1 MLEQSPWQIKAPSEP
16 IVQLRVDQSFDYV
29 VVGGGFTGL
38 SIAYNLACL
47 KGSHGIAL
55 VEATE
60 VGSGASGRNS
70 GMIGPGIWGTYDRME
85 KKFGPELAHSMFA
98 HTESAVRAAIE
109 LIQSDGLDCDL
120 VVGKQI
126 KVAITATHQEKL
138 MREVDALQKAGFA
151 VRGLEKA
158 DLSKTIFSDRYRYGL
173 EFPESATINPM
184 ALAIALKQRLIAMG
198 VQIFE
203 RTPVTNIQR
212 GASQLELQTPK
223 ALLKTQQLVIAVNGF
238 MPAMGIL
245 KNRVFP
251 ISTHLLRTQPLT
263 ASQRQVMGISTQNAF
278 IDTRR
283 IFNFFRLTPDYRLV
297 FGGGKPVL
305 NRANPSGRFD
315 HTVDETAKAALCA
328 ELTEVFPNLASQQ
341 IETVWRGTMGFTID
355 NLPIL
360 GRAMDQRI
368 FLAGAWCGHGL
379 ALSLANGKMIAQMCL
394 DNSQSQSMPWHRH
407 SAPLM
412 PPGSFLA
419 PSIAAYIASLSLA
432 DRWDLLQTSGK
443 SKAAKPVPSVAE

>member
-1 MLEQSPWQIKAPSEP
+1 MSEQSPWQTKESVEP
-16 IVQLRVDQSFDYV
+16 VVQLCTDQSFDYV

-38 SIAYNLACL
+38 SIAYHLACL

-85 KKFGPELAHSMFA
+85 NKFGPELAQSMFA
-98 HTESAVRAAIE
+98 HTGSAVKTAIE
-109 LIQSDGLDCDL
+109 WIQSDALDCDL

-126 KVAITATHQEKL
+126 KVAITSAHQEKL
-138 MREVDALQKAGFA
+138 MREVSALQGAGFA
-151 VRGLEKA
+151 VKGLDKK
-158 DLSKTIFSDRYRYGL
+158 DLSKKIFSDRYRYGL
-173 EFPESATINPM
+173 EFPESATVNPM
-184 ALAIALKQRLIAMG
+184 ALAKALRHRLITMG
-198 VQIFE
+198 VQVFE
-203 RTPVTNIQR
+203 QTPVNTIQSR
-212 GASQLELQTPK
+212 AQQLVLKTPK
-223 ALLKTQQLVIAVNGF
+223 ALLKTRHLVIAANGF

-263 ASQRQVMGISTQNAF
+263 AAQRQVMGISIENAF

-297 FGGGKPVL
+297 FGGGKPAL
-305 NRANPSGRFD
+305 NMANKAGRFD
-315 HTVDETAKAALCA
+315 HTVNEAAKAALCA
-328 ELTEVFPNLASQQ
+328 ELTEVFPSLANQPLD
-341 IETVWRGTMGFTID
+341 TVWRGTMGFTID

-360 GRAMDQRI
+360 GRAMDPRI

-379 ALSLANGKMIAQMCL
+379 ALSLANGKMVAQMCL
-394 DNSQSQSMPWHRH
+394 DHSQNQSMPWHRH
-407 SAPLM
+407 SAPFM

-419 PSIAAYIASLSLA
+419 PSVAAYIASLSLA
-432 DRWDLLQTSGK
+432 DRWDLWQIPGQH
-443 SKAAKPVPSVAE
+443 KAVKPIHTVVE

>member
-1 MLEQSPWQIKAPSEP
+1 MLEQSPWQTQASIEP
-16 IVQLRVDQSFDYV
+16 MVQLDADKSFDYV

-38 SIAYNLACL
+38 SIAYHLACL

-98 HTESAVRAAIE
+98 HTQCSVRAAIE
-109 LIQSDGLDCDL
+109 WIQSDTLDCDL

-126 KVAITATHQEKL
+126 KVAITSTHQEKL
-138 MREVDALQKAGFA
+138 MREVDALKGAGFA

-158 DLSKTIFSDRYRYGL
+158 DLSKAIFSDRYRYGL
-173 EFPESATINPM
+173 EFPESATVNPM
-184 ALAIALKQRLIAMG
+184 ALAKALKQRLIAMG
-198 VQIFE
+198 VQVFE
-203 RTPVTNIQR
+203 QTPVSNIQSH
-212 GASQLELQTPK
+212 AQLLELQTPK
-223 ALLKTQQLVIAVNGF
+223 ALLKAQHLVLAVNGF

-245 KNRVFP
+245 KNRIFP

-263 ASQRQVMGISTQNAF
+263 NSQRQVMGISIENAF

-283 IFNFFRLTPDYRLV
+283 IFNFFRLTPDHRLI
-297 FGGGKPVL
+297 FGGGKPAL
-305 NRANPSGRFD
+305 NIANKFGRFD
-315 HTVDETAKAALCA
+315 HTVNEAAKAALCK
-328 ELTEVFPNLASQQ
+328 ELTEVFPSLANHP

-355 NLPIL
+355 NLPVL
-360 GRAMDQRI
+360 GHALDQRV
-368 FLAGAWCGHGL
+368 FMAGAWCGHGL

-394 DNSQSQSMPWHRH
+394 DRSLGPSMPWHRR

-412 PPGSFLA
+412 PPGSLLA
-419 PSIAAYIASLSLA
+419 PSLGAYIASLSLA
-432 DRWDLLQTSGK
+432 DRWDLLQTRNQ
-443 SKAAKPVPSVAE
+443 SKANRPIPSVAK